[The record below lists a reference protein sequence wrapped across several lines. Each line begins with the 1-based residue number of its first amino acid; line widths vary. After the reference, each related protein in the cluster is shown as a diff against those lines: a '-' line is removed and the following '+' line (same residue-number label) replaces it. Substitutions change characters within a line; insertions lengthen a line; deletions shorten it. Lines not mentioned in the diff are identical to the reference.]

1 MIRSVLI
8 VLGILFIQLPASAQ
22 LKKTY
27 FGKYAGTIASY
38 EINTG
43 VEKIKVAQTPIEVQ
57 LSEKELL
64 LKVGNQEMKGTWAML
79 FEAKAYYVLT
89 GKMENQVIEER
100 IIVYKKGK
108 KISREGARPQPDA
121 MLEKTRK

>member
-8 VLGILFIQLPASAQ
+8 VLGVVFCQLSASAQ

-27 FGKYAGTIASY
+27 FGKYAGTIAAY

-43 VEKIKVAQTPIEVQ
+43 AEKIKVAQTPVEVQ

-64 LKVGNQEMKGTWAML
+64 LKVGNQEMRGTWNLL

-89 GKMENQVIEER
+89 GKMENQAIEER
-100 IIVYKKGK
+100 IIIYKKGR
-108 KISREGARPQPDA
+108 KISREGIRPQPDA
-121 MLEKTRK
+121 MLEKTKK